1 KTWQVLASLLVFP
14 SIPLGIW
21 FSVLYFYHLNGIE
34 TTLLINISMVAVGII
49 FVINSFDSLI
59 RLYTD
64 NLNLSAQRLGTI
76 PYVLGNAVVLF
87 GLTLAFQSQWLQ
99 IQWIG
104 TAVIGIYVACLA
116 YIILFKRSEVMSIT
130 ASPEENV
137 LDFNKIKTAH

>member
-1 KTWQVLASLLVFP
+1 MDSARSTISGLKTWQVLASLLVFP

-76 PYVLGNAVVLF
+76 PYVLGNAVEPTDSTRTYLISVEEKAANRI
-87 GLTLAFQSQWLQ
+87 TR
-99 IQWIG
+99 
-104 TAVIGIYVACLA
+104 
-116 YIILFKRSEVMSIT
+116 KVMT
-130 ASPEENV
+130 
-137 LDFNKIKTAH
+137 